1 MSKYFKKISNIGHI
15 SECKSNGLS
24 DQVIKPPNSSDSSLT
39 LALNYTGNKIRV
51 KFDGGYPWV
60 PNNLPSPP
68 LSDC

>member
-39 LALNYTGNKIRV
+39 LALNYTGNKIRA
-51 KFDGGYPWV
+51 KFDGGYP
-60 PNNLPSPP
+60 
-68 LSDC
+68 